1 MLKSLGR
8 FPSTEAFL
16 ISRIQP
22 ITIFKLSLKS
32 PPELNSE
39 GFLNLFN
46 NNINEFIRDTNHFH
60 DVLAIDLCLD
70 FFVS

>member
-8 FPSTEAFL
+8 VLPTEAFL

-22 ITIFKLSLKS
+22 TTIFKLSLKN

-46 NNINEFIRDTNHFH
+46 NNIYKLVRYRNHFH
-60 DVLAIDLCLD
+60 DFFAIDLCFD